1 MHSSLP
7 DLKLPRIIY
16 SQIVIPY
23 SNFIPT
29 LQLHSEKAKR
39 KIRDFFP
46 SSMIITVLITLFNP
60 LKKKGGVGGRER
72 SIILML
78 QREKNT

>member
-60 LKKKGGVGGRER
+60 LKKKKGGWEVEREA
-72 SIILML
+72 LY
-78 QREKNT
+78 